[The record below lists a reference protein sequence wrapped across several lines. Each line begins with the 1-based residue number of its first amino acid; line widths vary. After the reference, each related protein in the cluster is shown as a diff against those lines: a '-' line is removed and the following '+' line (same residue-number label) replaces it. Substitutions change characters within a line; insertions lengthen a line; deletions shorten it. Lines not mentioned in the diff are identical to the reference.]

1 MRRMVDSGTQT
12 VWRFFV
18 AALPRVA
25 AVLVPTMIK
34 PPPVLAAEPEDM
46 VVVAGDV
53 LSPLAIIRP
62 PPEVGVVR
70 DDEAEA
76 VKG

>member
-1 MRRMVDSGTQT
+1 
-12 VWRFFV
+12 
-18 AALPRVA
+18 
-25 AVLVPTMIK
+25 MIK
-34 PPPVLAAEPEDM
+34 PPPVVAAEPEDM